1 MKEILTE
8 IVDKIKRFLTHRDL
22 LIFIFFLIIST
33 ALWSLQALR
42 KDYETTI
49 QMPISYINLP
59 NDYVITNELPDHLNL
74 SLEGK
79 GSELVRYR
87 YGKVLEPLEIDM
99 DEVVKGRKDVS
110 SYAYMGKIQK
120 QIKSGT
126 LIRHISPD
134 SIHYV
139 LEKQKKK
146 ILPIS
151 LDAKIDLQQQYT
163 FSDSIKLSPSH
174 ITVYGPQ
181 KELNDLDSLI
191 TEHLE
196 LENVQ
201 DTLDIQVNLKE
212 LKNIRFSDSTIT
224 VSIFTEKFTE
234 RTIQVPITPQNV
246 PANCILRIFPSSM
259 SLNYQVALSDYEKV
273 DASAFSIT
281 VDFNEAKKNGKDKLK
296 IKIHRKPK
304 KAFNIKLKSESVDYI
319 IEEKNTLIQQ

>member
-1 MKEILTE
+1 MKEIFTD
-8 IVDKIKRFLTHRDL
+8 IFNKIKRFLNHRDL
-22 LIFIFFLIIST
+22 LIFLFFLIIST

-42 KDYETTI
+42 KNYETTI
-49 QMPISYINLP
+49 EMPITYVNLP
-59 NDYVITNELPDHLNL
+59 NEYVITNELPEYLKL
-74 SLEGK
+74 SLEGR

-87 YGKVLEPLEIDM
+87 YGRVLEPLEIDM
-99 DEVVKGRKDVS
+99 EEVVKGRKDVS
-110 SYAYMGKIQK
+110 SYAYMGRIQK

-139 LEKQKKK
+139 IERQKKK
-146 ILPIS
+146 ILPVF
-151 LDAKIDLQQQYT
+151 LDARIDLQQQYT
-163 FSDSIKLSPSH
+163 FSDSTKLTPSK
-174 ITVYGPQ
+174 ITIYGPQ
-181 KELNDLDSLI
+181 KELDEIDSI
-191 TEHLE
+191 FTEHLD
-196 LENVQ
+196 LENIQ
-201 DTLDIQVNLKE
+201 DTVNITANLKA
-212 LKNIRFSDSTIT
+212 LKNIRYSDSAVN

-259 SLNYQVALSDYEKV
+259 SLNYQVTLSDYEKV

-281 VDFNEAKKNGKDKLK
+281 VDFHDAKKNGKDKLK

-304 KAFNIKLKSESVDYI
+304 KAFNIKLKSEFVDYI